1 MASGEY
7 YVQAHSVIEQYEKYS
22 DQITL
27 EYVDLLENPSLASA
41 YEDVQIGDIIVS
53 SGNRSQTL
61 TAYDLFN
68 VESGSYYGN
77 YITSSRAEQA
87 MTSAIMNV
95 TSETQ
100 VKAGVL
106 TGHSEQYPDGFVQL
120 LENNNFE
127 VVSVSPATEE
137 IPEDIDV
144 LIWVAPINDPDQD
157 VLDKLDAFFDEV
169 FQKADLEKMKISV
182 KTRIGIEDAEEF
194 EDLQKVFNRYPFA
207 EVIIHPRVRSDFYK
221 NQPNRQVFG
230 EFLKESV
237 NPVCYN
243 GDIFTVSDA
252 AELKAEF
259 PELESIM
266 CGRGLLS
273 NPALVRE
280 LQGGETLKKEELHRF
295 HDTLYESYRTLF
307 APDERSVLF
316 KMKELWG
323 YFITAFQGAERD
335 VKKIK
340 KAQHFAEY
348 EAAVSHIFENHEV
361 GLLTE

>member
-1 MASGEY
+1 MNY
-7 YVQAHSVIEQYEKYS
+7 YFAPMEGVTGYVYRNAHHAIFPGIDKYFTPFVSPNQNRCFTPREKR
-22 DQITL
+22 DILPENNRGICVVPQILT
-27 EYVDLLENPSLASA
+27 
-41 YEDVQIGDIIVS
+41 
-53 SGNRSQTL
+53 NRSDYFLRTMKELAAFGYQEVNL
-61 TAYDLFN
+61 NFGCP
-68 VESGSYYGN
+68 SG
-77 YITSSRAEQA
+77 T
-87 MTSAIMNV
+87 
-95 TSETQ
+95 
-100 VKAGVL
+100 
-106 TGHSEQYPDGFVQL
+106 
-120 LENNNFE
+120 
-127 VVSVSPATEE
+127 VVSKGRGAGFF
-137 IPEDIDV
+137 ED
-144 LIWVAPINDPDQD
+144 A
-157 VLDKLDAFFDEV
+157 DKLDAFFDEV

>member
-1 MASGEY
+1 MNY
-7 YVQAHSVIEQYEKYS
+7 YFAPMEGVTGYVYRNAHHAIFPGIDKYFTPFVSPNQNRCFTPREKR
-22 DQITL
+22 DILPENNRGICVVPQILT
-27 EYVDLLENPSLASA
+27 
-41 YEDVQIGDIIVS
+41 
-53 SGNRSQTL
+53 NRSDYFLRTMKELAAFGYQEVNL
-61 TAYDLFN
+61 NLGCP
-68 VESGSYYGN
+68 SG
-77 YITSSRAEQA
+77 T
-87 MTSAIMNV
+87 
-95 TSETQ
+95 
-100 VKAGVL
+100 
-106 TGHSEQYPDGFVQL
+106 
-120 LENNNFE
+120 
-127 VVSVSPATEE
+127 VVSKGKGAGFL
-137 IPEDIDV
+137 ED
-144 LIWVAPINDPDQD
+144 A
-157 VLDKLDAFFDEV
+157 DKLDAFFDEV

-194 EDLQKVFNRYPFA
+194 EDLQKVFQRYPFA
-207 EVIIHPRVRSDFYK
+207 EVIVHPRVRSDFYK
-221 NQPNRQVFG
+221 NQPDRQVFG
-230 EFLKESV
+230 TFLKESV

-295 HDTLYESYRTLF
+295 HDTLYESYRILF

-323 YFITAFQGAERD
+323 YFITVFQGAERD

-340 KAQHFAEY
+340 KAQHFVEY

-361 GLLTE
+361 GLSTE

>member
-1 MASGEY
+1 MEGVTG
-7 YVQAHSVIEQYEKYS
+7 YVYRNAHHAIFPGIDKYFTPFVSPNQNRCFTPREKR
-22 DQITL
+22 DILPENNRGICVVPQILT
-27 EYVDLLENPSLASA
+27 
-41 YEDVQIGDIIVS
+41 
-53 SGNRSQTL
+53 NRSDYFLRTMKELAAFGYQEVNL
-61 TAYDLFN
+61 NLGCP
-68 VESGSYYGN
+68 SG
-77 YITSSRAEQA
+77 T
-87 MTSAIMNV
+87 
-95 TSETQ
+95 
-100 VKAGVL
+100 
-106 TGHSEQYPDGFVQL
+106 
-120 LENNNFE
+120 
-127 VVSVSPATEE
+127 VVSKGKGAGF
-137 IPEDIDV
+137 
-144 LIWVAPINDPDQD
+144 
-157 VLDKLDAFFDEV
+157 LDAFFDEV

-194 EDLQKVFNRYPFA
+194 EDLQKVFQRYPFA
-207 EVIIHPRVRSDFYK
+207 EVIVHPRVRSDFYK
-221 NQPNRQVFG
+221 NQLDCQVFG
-230 EFLKESV
+230 AFLKESV

-323 YFITAFQGAERD
+323 YFITAFQGAERN

-361 GLLTE
+361 GLSTE

>member
-1 MASGEY
+1 MNY
-7 YVQAHSVIEQYEKYS
+7 YFAPMEGVTGYVYRNAHHAIFPGIDKYFTPFVSPNQNRCFTPREKR
-22 DQITL
+22 DILPENNRGICVVPQILT
-27 EYVDLLENPSLASA
+27 
-41 YEDVQIGDIIVS
+41 
-53 SGNRSQTL
+53 NRSDYFLRTMKELAAFGYQEVNL
-61 TAYDLFN
+61 NLGCP
-68 VESGSYYGN
+68 SG
-77 YITSSRAEQA
+77 T
-87 MTSAIMNV
+87 
-95 TSETQ
+95 
-100 VKAGVL
+100 
-106 TGHSEQYPDGFVQL
+106 
-120 LENNNFE
+120 
-127 VVSVSPATEE
+127 VVSKGKGAGFL
-137 IPEDIDV
+137 ED
-144 LIWVAPINDPDQD
+144 A
-157 VLDKLDAFFDEV
+157 DKLDAFFDEV

-182 KTRIGIEDAEEF
+182 KTRIGVEDAEEF
-194 EDLQKVFNRYPFA
+194 EDLQKVFHRYPFA
-207 EVIIHPRVRSDFYK
+207 EVIVHPRVRSDFYK

-323 YFITAFQGAERD
+323 YFITAFQDAERD

-348 EAAVSHIFENHEV
+348 EAAVNRIFENHEIKV
-361 GLLTE
+361 QVK

>member
-1 MASGEY
+1 MNY
-7 YVQAHSVIEQYEKYS
+7 YFAPMEGVTGYVYRNAHHAIFPGIDKYFTPFVSPNQNRCFTPREKR
-22 DQITL
+22 DILPENNRGICVVPQILT
-27 EYVDLLENPSLASA
+27 
-41 YEDVQIGDIIVS
+41 
-53 SGNRSQTL
+53 NRSDYFLRTMKELAAFGYQEVNL
-61 TAYDLFN
+61 NLGCP
-68 VESGSYYGN
+68 SG
-77 YITSSRAEQA
+77 T
-87 MTSAIMNV
+87 
-95 TSETQ
+95 
-100 VKAGVL
+100 
-106 TGHSEQYPDGFVQL
+106 
-120 LENNNFE
+120 
-127 VVSVSPATEE
+127 VVSKGKGAGF
-137 IPEDIDV
+137 
-144 LIWVAPINDPDQD
+144 L
-157 VLDKLDAFFDEV
+157 
-169 FQKADLEKMKISV
+169 
-182 KTRIGIEDAEEF
+182 EDAEEF
-194 EDLQKVFNRYPFA
+194 EDLQKVFQRYPFA
-207 EVIIHPRVRSDFYK
+207 EVIVHPRVRSDFYK
-221 NQPNRQVFG
+221 NQPDCQVFG
-230 EFLKESV
+230 AFLKESV

-323 YFITAFQGAERD
+323 YFITAFQGAERN

-361 GLLTE
+361 GLSTE

>member
-1 MASGEY
+1 MKEREKNMNY
-7 YVQAHSVIEQYEKYS
+7 YFAPMEGVTGYVYRNAHHAIFPGIDKYFTPFVSPNQNRCFTPREKR
-22 DQITL
+22 DILPENNRGICVVPQILT
-27 EYVDLLENPSLASA
+27 
-41 YEDVQIGDIIVS
+41 
-53 SGNRSQTL
+53 NRSDYFLRTMKELAAFGYQEVNL
-61 TAYDLFN
+61 NLGCP
-68 VESGSYYGN
+68 SG
-77 YITSSRAEQA
+77 T
-87 MTSAIMNV
+87 
-95 TSETQ
+95 
-100 VKAGVL
+100 
-106 TGHSEQYPDGFVQL
+106 
-120 LENNNFE
+120 
-127 VVSVSPATEE
+127 VVSKGKGAGFL
-137 IPEDIDV
+137 ED
-144 LIWVAPINDPDQD
+144 A
-157 VLDKLDAFFDEV
+157 DKLDAFFDEV

-194 EDLQKVFNRYPFA
+194 EDLQKVFQRYPFA
-207 EVIIHPRVRSDFYK
+207 EVIVHPRVRSDFYK
-221 NQPNRQVFG
+221 NQPDRQVFG
-230 EFLKESV
+230 AFLIESV

-316 KMKELWG
+316 KMKELWE

-361 GLLTE
+361 GLSTE

>member
-1 MASGEY
+1 MNRKLRLY
-7 YVQAHSVIEQYEKYS
+7 LIF
-22 DQITL
+22 L
-27 EYVDLLENPSLASA
+27 SL
-41 YEDVQIGDIIVS
+41 QC
-53 SGNRSQTL
+53 
-61 TAYDLFN
+61 
-68 VESGSYYGN
+68 
-77 YITSSRAEQA
+77 
-87 MTSAIMNV
+87 
-95 TSETQ
+95 
-100 VKAGVL
+100 
-106 TGHSEQYPDGFVQL
+106 
-120 LENNNFE
+120 
-127 VVSVSPATEE
+127 
-137 IPEDIDV
+137 
-144 LIWVAPINDPDQD
+144 
-157 VLDKLDAFFDEV
+157 
-169 FQKADLEKMKISV
+169 
-182 KTRIGIEDAEEF
+182 
-194 EDLQKVFNRYPFA
+194 
-207 EVIIHPRVRSDFYK
+207 
-221 NQPNRQVFG
+221 QVFG
-230 EFLKESV
+230 AFLKESV

-323 YFITAFQGAERD
+323 YFITAFQGAERN

-361 GLLTE
+361 GLSTE

>member
-1 MASGEY
+1 MNY
-7 YVQAHSVIEQYEKYS
+7 YFAPMEGVTGYVYRNAHHAIFPGIDKYFTPFVSPNQNRCFTPREKR
-22 DQITL
+22 DILPENNRGICVVPQILT
-27 EYVDLLENPSLASA
+27 
-41 YEDVQIGDIIVS
+41 
-53 SGNRSQTL
+53 NRSDYFLRTMKELAAFGYQEVNL
-61 TAYDLFN
+61 NLGCP
-68 VESGSYYGN
+68 SG
-77 YITSSRAEQA
+77 T
-87 MTSAIMNV
+87 
-95 TSETQ
+95 
-100 VKAGVL
+100 
-106 TGHSEQYPDGFVQL
+106 
-120 LENNNFE
+120 
-127 VVSVSPATEE
+127 VVSKGRGAGFL
-137 IPEDIDV
+137 ED
-144 LIWVAPINDPDQD
+144 A
-157 VLDKLDAFFDEV
+157 DKLDAFFDEV

-295 HDTLYESYRTLF
+295 HDTLYESYRTLY
-307 APDERSVLF
+307 APDERSGLF

-335 VKKIK
+335 VKKII

>member
-1 MASGEY
+1 MP
-7 YVQAHSVIEQYEKYS
+7 
-22 DQITL
+22 QILT
-27 EYVDLLENPSLASA
+27 
-41 YEDVQIGDIIVS
+41 
-53 SGNRSQTL
+53 NRSDYFLRTMKELAAFGYQEVNL
-61 TAYDLFN
+61 NLGCP
-68 VESGSYYGN
+68 SG
-77 YITSSRAEQA
+77 T
-87 MTSAIMNV
+87 
-95 TSETQ
+95 
-100 VKAGVL
+100 
-106 TGHSEQYPDGFVQL
+106 
-120 LENNNFE
+120 
-127 VVSVSPATEE
+127 VVSKGKGAGFL
-137 IPEDIDV
+137 ED
-144 LIWVAPINDPDQD
+144 A
-157 VLDKLDAFFDEV
+157 DKLDAFFDEV

-194 EDLQKVFNRYPFA
+194 EDLQKVFQRYPFA
-207 EVIIHPRVRSDFYK
+207 EVIVHPRVRSDFYK
-221 NQPNRQVFG
+221 NQPDRQVFG
-230 EFLKESV
+230 AFLKESV

-348 EAAVSHIFENHEV
+348 EAAVSHVFENHEV
-361 GLLTE
+361 GLSIE

>member
-1 MASGEY
+1 MQKNLRIYRKSFNGIRLQRSLYIPVSA
-7 YVQAHSVIEQYEKYS
+7 VIF
-22 DQITL
+22 I
-27 EYVDLLENPSLASA
+27 
-41 YEDVQIGDIIVS
+41 
-53 SGNRSQTL
+53 
-61 TAYDLFN
+61 
-68 VESGSYYGN
+68 
-77 YITSSRAEQA
+77 
-87 MTSAIMNV
+87 
-95 TSETQ
+95 
-100 VKAGVL
+100 
-106 TGHSEQYPDGFVQL
+106 
-120 LENNNFE
+120 
-127 VVSVSPATEE
+127 
-137 IPEDIDV
+137 
-144 LIWVAPINDPDQD
+144 
-157 VLDKLDAFFDEV
+157 
-169 FQKADLEKMKISV
+169 KIS
-182 KTRIGIEDAEEF
+182 RI
-194 EDLQKVFNRYPFA
+194 
-207 EVIIHPRVRSDFYK
+207 
-221 NQPNRQVFG
+221 RQVFG
-230 EFLKESV
+230 AFLKESV

-323 YFITAFQGAERD
+323 YFITAFQGAERN

-361 GLLTE
+361 GLSTE

>member
-1 MASGEY
+1 MNY
-7 YVQAHSVIEQYEKYS
+7 YFAPMEGVTGYVYRNAHHAIFPGIDKYFTPFVSPNQNRCFTPREKR
-22 DQITL
+22 DILPENNRGICVVPQILT
-27 EYVDLLENPSLASA
+27 
-41 YEDVQIGDIIVS
+41 
-53 SGNRSQTL
+53 NRSDYFLRTMKELAAFGYQEVNL
-61 TAYDLFN
+61 NLGCP
-68 VESGSYYGN
+68 SG
-77 YITSSRAEQA
+77 T
-87 MTSAIMNV
+87 
-95 TSETQ
+95 
-100 VKAGVL
+100 
-106 TGHSEQYPDGFVQL
+106 
-120 LENNNFE
+120 
-127 VVSVSPATEE
+127 VVSKGKGAGFL
-137 IPEDIDV
+137 ED
-144 LIWVAPINDPDQD
+144 A
-157 VLDKLDAFFDEV
+157 DKLDAFFDEV

-182 KTRIGIEDAEEF
+182 KTRIGVEDAEEF
-194 EDLQKVFNRYPFA
+194 EDLQKVFHRYPFA
-207 EVIIHPRVRSDFYK
+207 EVIVHPRVRSDFYK

-323 YFITAFQGAERD
+323 YFITAFQDAERD
-335 VKKIK
+335 MKKIK

-361 GLLTE
+361 GSMTE

>member
-1 MASGEY
+1 MNY
-7 YVQAHSVIEQYEKYS
+7 YFAPMEGVTGYVYRNAHHAIFPGIDKYFTPFVSPNQNRCFTPREKR
-22 DQITL
+22 DILPENNRGICVVPQILT
-27 EYVDLLENPSLASA
+27 
-41 YEDVQIGDIIVS
+41 
-53 SGNRSQTL
+53 NRSDYFLRTMKELAAFGYQEVNL
-61 TAYDLFN
+61 NLGCP
-68 VESGSYYGN
+68 SG
-77 YITSSRAEQA
+77 T
-87 MTSAIMNV
+87 
-95 TSETQ
+95 
-100 VKAGVL
+100 
-106 TGHSEQYPDGFVQL
+106 
-120 LENNNFE
+120 
-127 VVSVSPATEE
+127 VVSKGRGAGFL
-137 IPEDIDV
+137 ED
-144 LIWVAPINDPDQD
+144 A
-157 VLDKLDAFFDEV
+157 DKLDAFFDEV

-316 KMKELWG
+316 KMTELWG

>member
-1 MASGEY
+1 MNY
-7 YVQAHSVIEQYEKYS
+7 YFAPMEGVTGYVYRNAHHAIFPGIDKYFTPFVSPNQNRCSTPREKR
-22 DQITL
+22 DILPENNRGICVVPQILT
-27 EYVDLLENPSLASA
+27 
-41 YEDVQIGDIIVS
+41 
-53 SGNRSQTL
+53 NRSDYFLRTMKELAAFGYQEVNL
-61 TAYDLFN
+61 NLGCP
-68 VESGSYYGN
+68 SG
-77 YITSSRAEQA
+77 T
-87 MTSAIMNV
+87 
-95 TSETQ
+95 
-100 VKAGVL
+100 
-106 TGHSEQYPDGFVQL
+106 
-120 LENNNFE
+120 
-127 VVSVSPATEE
+127 VVSKGRGAGFL
-137 IPEDIDV
+137 ED
-144 LIWVAPINDPDQD
+144 A
-157 VLDKLDAFFDEV
+157 DKLDAFFDEV

>member
-1 MASGEY
+1 MNY
-7 YVQAHSVIEQYEKYS
+7 YFAPMEGVTGYVYRNAHHAIFPGIDKYFTPFVSPNQNRCFTPREKR
-22 DQITL
+22 DILPENNRGICVVPQILT
-27 EYVDLLENPSLASA
+27 
-41 YEDVQIGDIIVS
+41 
-53 SGNRSQTL
+53 NRSDYFLRTMKELAAFGYQEVNL
-61 TAYDLFN
+61 NLGCP
-68 VESGSYYGN
+68 SG
-77 YITSSRAEQA
+77 T
-87 MTSAIMNV
+87 
-95 TSETQ
+95 
-100 VKAGVL
+100 
-106 TGHSEQYPDGFVQL
+106 
-120 LENNNFE
+120 
-127 VVSVSPATEE
+127 VVSKGRGAGFL
-137 IPEDIDV
+137 ED
-144 LIWVAPINDPDQD
+144 A
-157 VLDKLDAFFDEV
+157 DKLDAFFDEV

-252 AELKAEF
+252 PELKAEF

>member
-1 MASGEY
+1 MQKNLRIYRKSFNGIRLQRSLYIPVSA
-7 YVQAHSVIEQYEKYS
+7 VIFIK
-22 DQITL
+22 
-27 EYVDLLENPSLASA
+27 SA
-41 YEDVQIGDIIVS
+41 GS
-53 SGNRSQTL
+53 SGFWS
-61 TAYDLFN
+61 
-68 VESGSYYGN
+68 
-77 YITSSRAEQA
+77 
-87 MTSAIMNV
+87 
-95 TSETQ
+95 
-100 VKAGVL
+100 
-106 TGHSEQYPDGFVQL
+106 
-120 LENNNFE
+120 
-127 VVSVSPATEE
+127 
-137 IPEDIDV
+137 
-144 LIWVAPINDPDQD
+144 
-157 VLDKLDAFFDEV
+157 
-169 FQKADLEKMKISV
+169 
-182 KTRIGIEDAEEF
+182 
-194 EDLQKVFNRYPFA
+194 
-207 EVIIHPRVRSDFYK
+207 
-221 NQPNRQVFG
+221 
-230 EFLKESV
+230 FLKESV

-335 VKKIK
+335 VKKDK

-348 EAAVSHIFENHEV
+348 EAR
-361 GLLTE
+361 

>member
-1 MASGEY
+1 MNY
-7 YVQAHSVIEQYEKYS
+7 YFAPMEGVTGYVYRNAHHAIFPGIDKYFTPFVSPNQNRCFTPREKR
-22 DQITL
+22 DILPENNRGICVVPQILT
-27 EYVDLLENPSLASA
+27 
-41 YEDVQIGDIIVS
+41 
-53 SGNRSQTL
+53 NRSDYFLRTMKELAAFGYQEVNL
-61 TAYDLFN
+61 NLGCP
-68 VESGSYYGN
+68 SG
-77 YITSSRAEQA
+77 T
-87 MTSAIMNV
+87 
-95 TSETQ
+95 
-100 VKAGVL
+100 
-106 TGHSEQYPDGFVQL
+106 
-120 LENNNFE
+120 
-127 VVSVSPATEE
+127 VVSKGKGAGFL
-137 IPEDIDV
+137 ED
-144 LIWVAPINDPDQD
+144 A
-157 VLDKLDAFFDEV
+157 DKLDAFFDEV

-194 EDLQKVFNRYPFA
+194 EDLQKVFQRYPFA
-207 EVIIHPRVRSDFYK
+207 EVIVHPRVRSDFYK
-221 NQPNRQVFG
+221 NQLDRQVFG
-230 EFLKESV
+230 AFLKESV

-307 APDERSVLF
+307 APDELSVLF

-361 GLLTE
+361 GLSTE

>member
-1 MASGEY
+1 MNY
-7 YVQAHSVIEQYEKYS
+7 YFAPMEGVTGYVYRNAHHAIFPGIDKYFTPFVSPNQNRCFTPREKR
-22 DQITL
+22 DILPENNRGICVVPQILT
-27 EYVDLLENPSLASA
+27 
-41 YEDVQIGDIIVS
+41 
-53 SGNRSQTL
+53 NRSDYILRTMKELAAFGYQEVNL
-61 TAYDLFN
+61 NLGCP
-68 VESGSYYGN
+68 SG
-77 YITSSRAEQA
+77 T
-87 MTSAIMNV
+87 
-95 TSETQ
+95 
-100 VKAGVL
+100 
-106 TGHSEQYPDGFVQL
+106 
-120 LENNNFE
+120 
-127 VVSVSPATEE
+127 VVSKGRGAGFL
-137 IPEDIDV
+137 ED
-144 LIWVAPINDPDQD
+144 A
-157 VLDKLDAFFDEV
+157 DKLDAFFDEV

>member
-1 MASGEY
+1 MNY
-7 YVQAHSVIEQYEKYS
+7 YFAPMEGVTGYVYRNAHHAIFPGIDKYFTPFVSPNQNRCFTPREKR
-22 DQITL
+22 DILPENNRGICVVPQILT
-27 EYVDLLENPSLASA
+27 
-41 YEDVQIGDIIVS
+41 
-53 SGNRSQTL
+53 NRSDYFLRTMKELAAFGYQEVNL
-61 TAYDLFN
+61 NLGCP
-68 VESGSYYGN
+68 SG
-77 YITSSRAEQA
+77 T
-87 MTSAIMNV
+87 
-95 TSETQ
+95 
-100 VKAGVL
+100 
-106 TGHSEQYPDGFVQL
+106 
-120 LENNNFE
+120 
-127 VVSVSPATEE
+127 VVSKGRGAGFL
-137 IPEDIDV
+137 ED
-144 LIWVAPINDPDQD
+144 A
-157 VLDKLDAFFDEV
+157 DKLDAFFDEV

-323 YFITAFQGAERD
+323 YFIKAFQGAERD

>member
-1 MASGEY
+1 MNY
-7 YVQAHSVIEQYEKYS
+7 YFAPMEGVTGYVYRNAHHAIFPGIDKYFTPFVSPNQNRCFTPREKR
-22 DQITL
+22 DILPENNRGICVVPQILT
-27 EYVDLLENPSLASA
+27 
-41 YEDVQIGDIIVS
+41 
-53 SGNRSQTL
+53 NRSDYFLRTMKELAAFGYQEVNL
-61 TAYDLFN
+61 NLGCP
-68 VESGSYYGN
+68 SG
-77 YITSSRAEQA
+77 T
-87 MTSAIMNV
+87 
-95 TSETQ
+95 
-100 VKAGVL
+100 
-106 TGHSEQYPDGFVQL
+106 
-120 LENNNFE
+120 
-127 VVSVSPATEE
+127 VVSKGRGAGFL
-137 IPEDIDV
+137 ED
-144 LIWVAPINDPDQD
+144 A
-157 VLDKLDAFFDEV
+157 DKLDAFFDEV

-194 EDLQKVFNRYPFA
+194 EDLQKVFNRYPFV

>member
-1 MASGEY
+1 MNY
-7 YVQAHSVIEQYEKYS
+7 YFAPMEGVTGYVYRNAHHAIFPGIDKYFTPFVSPNQNRCFTPREKR
-22 DQITL
+22 DILPENNRGICVVPQILT
-27 EYVDLLENPSLASA
+27 
-41 YEDVQIGDIIVS
+41 
-53 SGNRSQTL
+53 NRSDYFLRTMKELAAFGYQEVNL
-61 TAYDLFN
+61 NLGCP
-68 VESGSYYGN
+68 SG
-77 YITSSRAEQA
+77 T
-87 MTSAIMNV
+87 
-95 TSETQ
+95 
-100 VKAGVL
+100 
-106 TGHSEQYPDGFVQL
+106 
-120 LENNNFE
+120 
-127 VVSVSPATEE
+127 VVSKGRGAGFL
-137 IPEDIDV
+137 ED
-144 LIWVAPINDPDQD
+144 A
-157 VLDKLDAFFDEV
+157 DKLDAFFDEV

-182 KTRIGIEDAEEF
+182 KTRIGIEDSEEF

>member
-1 MASGEY
+1 MNY
-7 YVQAHSVIEQYEKYS
+7 YFAPMEGVTGYVYRNAHHAIFPGIDKYFTPFVSPNQNRCFTPREKR
-22 DQITL
+22 DILPENNCGICVVPQILT
-27 EYVDLLENPSLASA
+27 
-41 YEDVQIGDIIVS
+41 
-53 SGNRSQTL
+53 NRSDYFLRTMKELAAFGYQEVNL
-61 TAYDLFN
+61 NLGCP
-68 VESGSYYGN
+68 SG
-77 YITSSRAEQA
+77 T
-87 MTSAIMNV
+87 
-95 TSETQ
+95 
-100 VKAGVL
+100 
-106 TGHSEQYPDGFVQL
+106 
-120 LENNNFE
+120 
-127 VVSVSPATEE
+127 VVSKGKGAGFL
-137 IPEDIDV
+137 ED
-144 LIWVAPINDPDQD
+144 A
-157 VLDKLDAFFDEV
+157 DKLDAFFDEV

-182 KTRIGIEDAEEF
+182 KTRIGVEDAEEF
-194 EDLQKVFNRYPFA
+194 EDLQKVFHRYPFA
-207 EVIIHPRVRSDFYK
+207 EVIVHPRVRSDFYK

-243 GDIFTVSDA
+243 GDIFTVSDV

-361 GLLTE
+361 GLSTE